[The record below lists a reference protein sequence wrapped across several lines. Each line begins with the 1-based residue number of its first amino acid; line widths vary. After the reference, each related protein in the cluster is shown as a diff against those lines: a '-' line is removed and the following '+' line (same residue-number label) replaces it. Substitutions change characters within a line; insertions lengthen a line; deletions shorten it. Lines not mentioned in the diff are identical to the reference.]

1 MSAEIRRTGRHF
13 FLAFIVVVFAL
24 GATEVLYRIDGRLA
38 QHGVMAFFLAAVIV
52 AAWRGGVVA
61 AIFATLLSV
70 LVGAWIMPPSNSF
83 RISDTD
89 DVIRLSLFVFLAVLI
104 SYMHFARQRAERSLK
119 ESEGRLHFSLDSSG
133 VACWDANVKGGT
145 FWKSHNLP
153 VIFGRTEA
161 DFATTYE
168 GFFAYIYPE
177 DREFFHLASVGSGA
191 NHRDYEISHRVV
203 CGDGTIKR
211 ASARVAGCTSTMRDA
226 SNAWLALFLRLIT
239 SSLVPRLVHSA
250 ANWVILLPISSDRPE
265 PADNSRSSA
274 GPLWAR

>member
-1 MSAEIRRTGRHF
+1 LYEIAAAHEWVALFVNTMSAEIRRTGRHF

-89 DVIRLSLFVFLAVLI
+89 DVIRLSLFVFLAALI

-211 ASARVAGCTSTMRDA
+211 VSTRGRMYIDDEGRVERMVGAVFAVD
-226 SNAWLALFLRLIT
+226 NKLIG
-239 SSLVPRLVHSA
+239 P
-250 ANWVILLPISSDRPE
+250 
-265 PADNSRSSA
+265 SA
-274 GPLWAR
+274 GSQRGKLGDIAAYLI

>member
-1 MSAEIRRTGRHF
+1 LYEIAAAHEWVALFVNTMSAEIRRTGRHF

-89 DVIRLSLFVFLAVLI
+89 DVIRLSLFVFLAALI

-133 VACWDANVKGGT
+133 VACWDANV
-145 FWKSHNLP
+145 

-211 ASARVAGCTSTMRDA
+211 VSTRGRMYIDDEGRVERMVGAVFAVD
-226 SNAWLALFLRLIT
+226 NKLIG
-239 SSLVPRLVHSA
+239 P
-250 ANWVILLPISSDRPE
+250 
-265 PADNSRSSA
+265 SA
-274 GPLWAR
+274 GSQRGKLGDIAAYLI